1 MELRPP
7 PSTASSMPP
16 RDGVTR
22 WLLVVNLLAVLALAG
37 LVWTRAG
44 GGGAATS
51 NPEHAREIASKL
63 KAAGALDEA
72 ATLYGSYLAA
82 TDADAETRA
91 NVAYSVGSTYLDD
104 GQYEKALRWFYE
116 AESLGVGSLEEELA
130 KKVVHALERLGRFH
144 SAKAALDARVRL
156 DDPSGDVK
164 RSASDAVVARIGP
177 REIHRSEVL
186 RLLDD
191 LPPEMA
197 RQFAGPQQRAELLKK
212 YVADE
217 LIWRKAQKLEFDEDP
232 EVRRQHAELLK
243 QLAISKFVEEEVVGK
258 IQVDPRD
265 VKNFFEANRSR
276 YEKEGE
282 PLDQMPPQAER
293 DYRMSKI
300 QAAYQEIV
308 DQELST
314 ESVELFAERMSDG

>member
-7 PSTASSMPP
+7 PSTTSSTPP
-16 RDGVTR
+16 RDGGAR
-22 WLLVVNLLAVLALAG
+22 LLLVVNLLAVFALGA
-37 LVWTRAG
+37 LVWSRAG
-44 GGGAATS
+44 STAGAAID
-51 NPEHAREIASKL
+51 PEHAREIASKL

-72 ATLYGSYLAA
+72 ATLYESYLAT
-82 TDADAETRA
+82 TDADAGTRA

-116 AESLGVGSLEEELA
+116 AESLGVGALDDELA
-130 KKVVHALERLGRFH
+130 KKIVHALERLGRFH
-144 SAKAALDARVRL
+144 SAKAALDARVQL
-156 DDPSGDVK
+156 DDPNGGVQ
-164 RSASDAVVARIGP
+164 RAASDAVVARIGP

-232 EVRRQHAELLK
+232 EVRRRHAELLK
-243 QLAISKFVEEEVVGK
+243 QLAISKFVEQEVVGK
-258 IQVDPRD
+258 VQVDPQD
-265 VKNFFEANRSR
+265 VKNFFEANRAR

-282 PLDQMPPQAER
+282 TLEQMPPQVER

-314 ESVELFAERMSDG
+314 ESVELFAEKMSDG